1 MGLGE
6 ATCVY
11 AVFMPTSFRIHI
23 CVSDRV
29 FFDSRCDHRNHPE
42 SIASGAILAMLAD
55 SMMPEAYE
63 DGGSLIGFSTMLGFL
78 TAFILS
84 KI

>member
-1 MGLGE
+1 
-6 ATCVY
+6 
-11 AVFMPTSFRIHI
+11 
-23 CVSDRV
+23 
-29 FFDSRCDHRNHPE
+29 
-42 SIASGAILAMLAD
+42 MLAD